1 MAKMA
6 DINEPYKRCPHAE
19 KWDSL
24 TVEEFINQNAWTKG
38 IYLIV
43 GKIKANIKNGYILK
57 L

>member
-1 MAKMA
+1 MA
-6 DINEPYKRCPHAE
+6 DINDPYKRCPHAE

-38 IYLIV
+38 IYLVV
-43 GKIKANIKNGYILK
+43 GKIKANIRNGYILK